1 MTDDNNN
8 EPTIEQLKEKL
19 AAAEKD
25 AEKWKALSRKNEERA
40 TENADKASKY
50 DTLLNEQQSSK
61 SETEKLAERLEKAE
75 KTLAERDAKEAT
87 TRLLADVAK
96 EKGLDAR
103 KISTDLLRGN
113 TREELEAHADAL
125 LAAFPETPAG
135 PSADGQGN
143 NGKPISEG
151 EMSADDII
159 NAVAGK

>member
-1 MTDDNNN
+1 MTDDIND
-8 EPTIEQLKEKL
+8 EPTLEQLKEQL
-19 AAAEKD
+19 AASLKES
-25 AEKWKALSRKNEERA
+25 EKWKALSRKNEERA

-75 KTLAERDAKEAT
+75 KSLAERDAKEAS
-87 TRLLADVAK
+87 TRLLAEIAT

-103 KISTDLLRGN
+103 KISTDLLRGS

-125 LAAFPETPAG
+125 LAAFPEKPGG
-135 PSADGQGN
+135 PSADGQGD

-151 EMSADDII
+151 ELSPQDI
-159 NAVAGK
+159 VAAATGK